1 MDELDLIDKVEIFLK
16 KKLSGIRCIR
26 CGGDIV
32 EYHFIDYEDD
42 SLNYSWNADHSP
54 YIEVSGEEIVAGYR
68 CGEDPDNP
76 VIVFRISRSRS
87 DRGRTRVYE

>member
-16 KKLSGIRCIR
+16 EKLSDIRCIR
-26 CGGDIV
+26 CGGYIV
-32 EYHFIDYEDD
+32 EFDFTTED
-42 SLNYSWNADHSP
+42 YSWNADHSP

-68 CGEDPDNP
+68 CREDPDNP
-76 VIVFRISRSRS
+76 VIVFRISRLRS

>member
-1 MDELDLIDKVEIFLK
+1 MDELGLIDRVEALLRN
-16 KKLSGIRCIR
+16 KLRGTKCLI
-26 CGGDIV
+26 CGYSV
-32 EYHFIDYEDD
+32 VYYEEFEEEVWD
-42 SLNYSWNADHSP
+42 NDHTP
-54 YIEVSGEEIVAGYR
+54 YIEVNGDEIVAGYR